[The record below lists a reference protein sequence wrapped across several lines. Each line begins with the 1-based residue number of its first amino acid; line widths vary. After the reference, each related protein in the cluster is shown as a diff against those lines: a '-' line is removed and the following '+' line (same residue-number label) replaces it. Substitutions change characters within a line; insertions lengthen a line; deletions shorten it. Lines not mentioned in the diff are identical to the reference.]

1 MLKEYQ
7 REETAD
13 VNVVYGLI
21 DFVSLGLD
29 LEDK

>member
-13 VNVVYGLI
+13 VNIVYGLVG
-21 DFVSLGLD
+21 FVSLGLH
-29 LEDK
+29 LKDK

>member
-1 MLKEYQ
+1 MLKEYEP
-7 REETAD
+7 EETAD

-29 LEDK
+29 LKDK